1 MTNQYV
7 ETVAGD
13 GGHYSIN
20 RARDGMDLLRLVFPD
35 GEANEMNI
43 CLFSTSGVHG
53 TYRTIEE
60 EEADPGCGVTFVI
73 VHPRLVTMQYG
84 NVEPKTKEDFA
95 FLKKLRQ
102 SSKGVVMRDIG

>member
-35 GEANEMNI
+35 GEANEMYVMGK
-43 CLFSTSGVHG
+43 CLLVFAGSV
-53 TYRTIEE
+53 
-60 EEADPGCGVTFVI
+60 VI
-73 VHPRLVTMQYG
+73 VLVAKAVAAIAISVG
-84 NVEPKTKEDFA
+84 LA
-95 FLKKLRQ
+95 LL
-102 SSKGVVMRDIG
+102 

>member
-1 MTNQYV
+1 MSQCENNLDKDRSGRRLLYANFEVEMTNQYV

-53 TYRTIEE
+53 
-60 EEADPGCGVTFVI
+60 
-73 VHPRLVTMQYG
+73 L
-84 NVEPKTKEDFA
+84 
-95 FLKKLRQ
+95 
-102 SSKGVVMRDIG
+102 

>member
-1 MTNQYV
+1 MPNQYV
-7 ETVAGD
+7 EPVSGD

-20 RARDGMDLLRLVFPD
+20 RAKDEMGLLRAVFPD
-35 GEANEMNI
+35 GEANEMNF

-53 TYRTIEE
+53 TYQTIEE
-60 EEADPGCGVTFVI
+60 EEAGPGCGVTFVI

-84 NVEPKTKEDFA
+84 NVEPKTQEDFA

-102 SSKGVVMRDIG
+102 SSKDVVMRDIG